1 MREITDEVKHKK
13 EKNRILLWTRAGRP
27 RMFFESKKTF
37 KDGDGTYTLI
47 AREGVTKIVT
57 KTFNIGRNKTKLSKA
72 ERKQAIR
79 RKRYEKKISQE
90 KEIINQETQVAE

>member
-1 MREITDEVKHKK
+1 MGEITDEVKHKK
-13 EKNRILLWTRAGRP
+13 EKNHRLLWTRAGRP
-27 RMFFESKKTF
+27 RVFFESKKTF
-37 KDGDGTYTLI
+37 KDGDG
-47 AREGVTKIVT
+47 VTKIAT
-57 KTFNIGRNKTKLSKA
+57 KTFNIGRNKIKLSKA